1 MNFGVEPKLNLTI
14 VKVCVKTFKHL
25 PKVVLIQPYEQRFNV
40 KTTALVATGTA
51 PVDAAILSRVTAS
64 HPKIPNSEVKLD
76 QAARTEFSS
85 R

>member
-1 MNFGVEPKLNLTI
+1 VLKRLNT
-14 VKVCVKTFKHL
+14 CQ
-25 PKVVLIQPYEQRFNV
+25 KVVLIQPYEQRFNV